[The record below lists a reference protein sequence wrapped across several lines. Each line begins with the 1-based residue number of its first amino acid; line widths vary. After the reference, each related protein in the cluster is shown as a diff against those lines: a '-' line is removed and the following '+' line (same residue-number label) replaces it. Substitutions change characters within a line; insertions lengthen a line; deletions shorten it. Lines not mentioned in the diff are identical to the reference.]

1 MGNSHGPWL
10 LPIENRVEKALFV
23 VEICVPSVCMVHGT
37 PAAPAR
43 RHAVHDD
50 CKQGA
55 AAPASQTLA
64 TLPTC
69 FRAPTTAA
77 DLMGSASFISDH
89 MHTMRSG
96 QRSSADHCQA
106 CDGRLFGHII
116 QPTLDYVGSVTR
128 TLYSVKENT
137 HLSAGTER

>member
-1 MGNSHGPWL
+1 MK
-10 LPIENRVEKALFV
+10 KALFV
-23 VEICVPSVCMVHGT
+23 VEIYVPSVCKVHVA
-37 PAAPAR
+37 PAAPAC

-55 AAPASQTLA
+55 AAPAPQTLA

-96 QRSSADHCQA
+96 QQSSADHRQA

-116 QPTLDYVGSVTR
+116 QPTLDYVASVTR
-128 TLYSVKENT
+128 TRYSVKENT
-137 HLSAGTER
+137 HLSAGTVR